1 MFDSPI
7 DEIISV
13 HLEEYTTSIGLLA
26 DIYHT
31 DTTFLKLVT
40 KNTLS
45 DELEAPVAY
54 YEMKKI
60 SNIFAK
66 FLDKYLFD
74 YLISHK
80 TSCKSIESL
89 RLSDIITEPSVLY
102 YPLRIYSDIHTA
114 TLDSVFNVPDEDCI
128 HTIGSPILNDLNCT
142 IQLIGDD
149 IVTRYK
155 ITHNEDEFTME
166 FKVFSPENIK
176 IHVIT
181 NVCKIVLS

>member
-7 DEIISV
+7 DEIISM
-13 HLEEYTTSIGLLA
+13 HLEEYTTSIGCLA

-45 DELEAPVAY
+45 NDLEALAAC
-54 YEMKKI
+54 YEMEKI

-80 TSCKSIESL
+80 TSCKSTESL
-89 RLSDIITEPSVLY
+89 QLSDIITEPSVLY

-114 TLDSVFNVPDEDCI
+114 TLDGIFNVPDEDCI
-128 HTIGSPILNDLNCT
+128 HTIGSPILNDLNCA

-155 ITHNEDEFTME
+155 ITHNEKEFIMD
-166 FKVFSPENIK
+166 FKVFFPENIR

-181 NVCKIVLS
+181 DIC